1 MSKLHI
7 TQEALL
13 QEITRFY
20 LESHDFNG
28 ISVSQ
33 LAARFGVTPSDL
45 IDQLTA
51 LIRRKLVSVVFGDI
65 HPNPHIRAFPDELEE
80 SQIAKLSTPKL
91 DHACAYPLS
100 KHLEKVVDRRLYEE
114 KPYTLSLALGTPQ
127 LEFRAFDISV
137 LEYYRNDPRYY
148 YDNDDIRGSISVR
161 SEYYETGQMAD
172 SDQILLQTFGFCYDD
187 DLNRAVAVFVRYLS
201 DLSPEHQQIWKAKEL
216 EGTYRLHP
224 DYYRNSIL
232 GEWGEGISIFDAFL
246 EEMRIINQMAEAMG
260 RPQFFRQVFQEGEK
274 PREFGFMVRPTL
286 KEFNDFVLL
295 IDKMISDNINSD
307 FFRNEVPYE
316 REEIRRDG
324 KVIVRPKGTLSI
336 MDDWIHRKY
345 RTDDW
350 KPIEEMLETFRDIR
364 KKRQKPA
371 HAVNENVFDQ
381 KYFHEQ
387 RQLIIRAYQAVRTLR
402 LMLGNHP
409 RTKDVKI
416 HEIIRDGK
424 IWTY

>member
-1 MSKLHI
+1 MSKLNI
-7 TQEALL
+7 TQKALL

-33 LAARFGVTPSDL
+33 LATRFRVTPSDL

-51 LIRRKLVSVVFGDI
+51 LVRRELVSVVFGDI
-65 HPNPHIRAFPDELEE
+65 HPNPHIRAFSDEPEE
-80 SQIAKLSTPKL
+80 SQIAKLNTQKL

-100 KHLEKVVDRRLYEE
+100 KHLKKVVDRRLYEG

-137 LEYYRNDPRYY
+137 LEDYRNDPRYY

-161 SEYYETGQMAD
+161 SDYYGTGQMAD
-172 SDQILLQTFGFCYDD
+172 SDQVLLQTFGFCYDD

-201 DLSPEHQQIWKAKEL
+201 DLSPEHQQIWKTREL
-216 EGTYRLHP
+216 KGKYRLHP
-224 DYYRNSIL
+224 DYYRNSVL

-246 EEMRIINQMAEAMG
+246 EEMGIINQMAEAMG
-260 RPQFFRQVFQEGEK
+260 RPQFFRQVFQDKEK
-274 PREFGFMVRPTL
+274 PREFGFIVRPTL

-295 IDKMISDNINSD
+295 LDKMISDNINMN
-307 FFRNEVPYE
+307 FFQSEVPYE
-316 REEIRRDG
+316 QEQIRNDG
-324 KVIVRPKGTLSI
+324 KVIAQPKGTLSVL
-336 MDDWIHRKY
+336 DDWIHSKY

-350 KPIEEMLETFRDIR
+350 KSIKEMLETFRDIR

-381 KYFHEQ
+381 KYFREQ

-409 RTKDVKI
+409 HTKDVKI